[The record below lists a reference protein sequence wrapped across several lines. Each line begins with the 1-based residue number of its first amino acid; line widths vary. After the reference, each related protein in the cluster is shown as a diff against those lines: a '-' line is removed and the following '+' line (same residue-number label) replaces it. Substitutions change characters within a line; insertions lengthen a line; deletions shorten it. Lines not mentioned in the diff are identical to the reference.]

1 MFTSFARLSVFLLVA
16 LATHICSGQAAKS
29 SPKAYTYL
37 IYHKLSPGLTIQDAL
52 PVEREWR
59 AINQAAVD
67 EGNLIGWYMLAKQM
81 SSNTNPTEYDY
92 VTVIVSREMSIKGAS
107 PAAMARLYG
116 DSVKTRMADLQKR
129 DRATAPVVKMEI
141 WETVD
146 AAFNADFAPDKTP
159 LVVLDLMRLRDA
171 GAGWMGLVASMKRL
185 AEERMKQTALSGWN
199 FSRLVVPNG
208 SEKGYGLLVARP
220 VTGLNVLSSAGL
232 AGSTAEATKM
242 QDQVTRTF
250 DVVRQEVFRI
260 TEYTSLP
267 KQTTNAQ
274 AK

>member
-16 LATHICSGQAAKS
+16 LATRICSGQAAKS
-29 SPKAYTYL
+29 TPKAYTYL

-67 EGNLIGWYMLAKQM
+67 EGNLIGWYMLVKQM
-81 SSNTNPTEYDY
+81 SSNTNPAEYDY
-92 VTVIVSREMSIKGAS
+92 VTVIVSREMSLKGAS

-171 GAGWMGLVASMKRL
+171 GAGWIGLVAPMKRL

-208 SEKGYGLLVARP
+208 SEKGYALLVARS
-220 VTGLNVLSSAGL
+220 VTGLNVLGSSGL
-232 AGSTAEATKM
+232 AGSTAEAIKI

-260 TEYTSLP
+260 TEYTSLLR
-267 KQTTNAQ
+267 QATNAQ

>member
-1 MFTSFARLSVFLLVA
+1 MLTFFARLSVVLLTA
-16 LATHICSGQAAKS
+16 LMTQTGFGQAVKS

-37 IYHKLSPGLTIQDAL
+37 IFHKLSPGLTIQDAL

-67 EGNLIGWYMLAKQM
+67 EGNLIGWYMLVKQM

-92 VTVIVSREMSIKGAS
+92 VTVIVSREMSLKGAS
-107 PAAMARLYG
+107 PVAMARLYG

-129 DRATAPVVKMEI
+129 DRAAAPVVKMEI

-146 AAFNADFAPDKTP
+146 AVFNADFAPDKTP
-159 LVVLDLMRLRDA
+159 LVVLDLMRLRDP
-171 GAGWMGLVASMKRL
+171 GANWSGLVAPMKRL
-185 AEERMKQTALSGWN
+185 VQERMKESALNGWN

-208 SEKGYGLLVARP
+208 SEKGYGLLVARS
-220 VTGLNVLSSAGL
+220 VAGLNVLSSAGTTGL
-232 AGSTAEATKM
+232 TAETAKI
-242 QDQVTRTF
+242 QDQLTRTF

-267 KQTTNAQ
+267 KQATNIQ